1 MHIGPERALRVA
13 LLRAC
18 SNVVVTENPV
28 QNVTFPSNGGTAH
41 GYLAVP
47 ESGSG
52 PGLVIIQ
59 EWWGLTT
66 HIKDVTD
73 RFAAEGFVA
82 LAPDLFGGATTH
94 DSDEAGTLMSERR
107 STRRPRTSPGPST
120 SCSGTR
126 PSRRRRSAPSGSAWA
141 AGS

>member
-1 MHIGPERALRVA
+1 MLRSATTRMCTSDGDRTPTRRV
-13 LLRAC
+13 RVVGMRTFRSC
-18 SNVVVTENPV
+18 SNVTVTENPV

-52 PGLVIIQ
+52 PGVVVIQ

-82 LAPDLFGGATTH
+82 LAPDLFG
-94 DSDEAGTLMSERR
+94 
-107 STRRPRTSPGPST
+107 
-120 SCSGTR
+120 
-126 PSRRRRSAPSGSAWA
+126 
-141 AGS
+141 

>member
-1 MHIGPERALRVA
+1 MTSPACAHRPTRRDRPGVHIGRERALRVA
-13 LLRAC
+13 LPRAC

-52 PGLVIIQ
+52 PGLVVIQ

-82 LAPDLFGGATTH
+82 WHPTCSAVPRPTT
-94 DSDEAGTLMSERR
+94 
-107 STRRPRTSPGPST
+107 P
-120 SCSGTR
+120 TR
-126 PSRRRRSAPSGSAWA
+126 PAS
-141 AGS
+141 

>member
-52 PGLVIIQ
+52 PGLVVIQ
-59 EWWGLTT
+59 EWWGLTA

-94 DSDEAGTLMSERR
+94 DSDEAGRLMSEL
-107 STRRPRTSPGPST
+107 PVDKAAQDLAGAVDFLL
-120 SCSGTR
+120 GHE
-126 PSRRRRSAPSGSAWA
+126 PSRRRRSAPSDSAWA